1 MSRHL
6 DELFAQFPTHLSVS
20 NLSAILGVTKKTAYD
35 YLQSGEVPA
44 YRIGT
49 KWVILRD
56 EVRDFVLA
64 SAIEGRPSSPP
75 VVADGTDSTE
85 DELPSHLE

>member
-6 DELFAQFPTHLSVS
+6 DELFAQFPTHLSVT

-44 YRIGT
+44 YRIGS

-56 EVRDFVLA
+56 EVRDFVRA
-64 SAIEGRPSSPP
+64 SAIGNAAATSGAEGDITPANDPSS
-75 VVADGTDSTE
+75 D
-85 DELPSHLE
+85 H

>member
-6 DELFAQFPTHLSVS
+6 DDLFAALPTHLSVVQ
-20 NLSAILGVTKKTAYD
+20 LSSVLGVTKKTAYE
-35 YLQSGEVPA
+35 YLQVGDVPA

-56 EVRDFVLA
+56 EVRDFMLA
-64 SAIEGRPSSPP
+64 SSTTPPRTKVGPETPDTSSTTG
-75 VVADGTDSTE
+75 A
-85 DELPSHLE
+85 

>member
-6 DELFAQFPTHLSVS
+6 DELFDQFPTHLSVTH
-20 NLSAILGVTKKTAYD
+20 LSTILGVTKKTAYD

-64 SAIEGRPSSPP
+64 SAIGHIPSSP
-75 VVADGTDSTE
+75 AGAASGTNGPEEDS
-85 DELPSHLE
+85 PSHVG